1 MFVPIKDLIKNEANE
16 AIENEGSQSCQ
27 ARSNSISASRQI
39 NLRQGRP
46 RTERSSG
53 DHGPTLEDQDAKP
66 GEESDQVDGNRDS
79 FQQQL
84 MNHGWPS

>member
-1 MFVPIKDLIKNEANE
+1 MKPLRMKVLKAVKPDK
-16 AIENEGSQSCQ
+16 
-27 ARSNSISASRQI
+27 NSISASRQI

-53 DHGPTLEDQDAKP
+53 DHEPTLEDQDAKP